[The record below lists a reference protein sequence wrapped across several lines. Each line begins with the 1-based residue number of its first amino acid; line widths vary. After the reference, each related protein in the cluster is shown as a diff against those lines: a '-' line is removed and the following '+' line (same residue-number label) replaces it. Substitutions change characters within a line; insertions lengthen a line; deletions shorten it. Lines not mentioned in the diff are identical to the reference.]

1 MQNEHSWLT
10 YAFLLEMGL
19 VTFFGV
25 LMLQAGSRALNVT
38 MSALTGIVLLSS
50 VVFLIDL
57 GMPFHGF
64 VQVTIAI
71 KV

>member
-25 LMLQAGSRALNVT
+25 LMLQVTSRP
-38 MSALTGIVLLSS
+38 
-50 VVFLIDL
+50 FLVHT
-57 GMPFHGF
+57 F
-64 VQVTIAI
+64 
-71 KV
+71 